1 MRESNTDRVRAVVLA
16 EPGKLFTGQM
26 LRDRIP
32 GIGRSVYETLCKM
45 HRTGELRRV
54 SKMGKSAYKYNT
66 SYKAAARADLPAAP
80 KATALQ
86 QAAITGIARS
96 TPRRPR
102 SNALLYTVIA
112 GPSQT
117 HCPRRALSARIA
129 DDIAAFESGGGQVER
144 LGNTP
149 FFKT

>member
-54 SKMGKSAYKYNT
+54 SKDRKS
-66 SYKAAARADLPAAP
+66 
-80 KATALQ
+80 
-86 QAAITGIARS
+86 
-96 TPRRPR
+96 
-102 SNALLYTVIA
+102 V
-112 GPSQT
+112 
-117 HCPRRALSARIA
+117 
-129 DDIAAFESGGGQVER
+129 V
-144 LGNTP
+144 
-149 FFKT
+149 

>member
-1 MRESNTDRVRAVVLA
+1 MRESNTDRVRAVFVA

-32 GIGRSVYETLCKM
+32 NIGRSVYETLCKM

-54 SKMGKSAYKYNT
+54 TKLGKSAYKYNT
-66 SYKAAARADLPAAP
+66 SYKAAPLAALPAPP
-80 KATALQ
+80 KPNKLQ

-96 TPRRPR
+96 GPRRPR
-102 SNALLYTVIA
+102 SNALICTVTV
-112 GPSQT
+112 GPTHS

-129 DDIAAFESGGGQVER
+129 ADVAAFEANGGTVER
-144 LGNTP
+144 LGNTEH
-149 FFKT
+149 FRI